1 MIKPNLTLEE
11 RGQLISDIQ
20 HRGATADEAR
30 TIGLKLKELTRQRRE
45 LITRK
50 DTLRARAN
58 EINKEIGQAYR
69 NKEPKK
75 AGVLKELGTQL
86 KAQIAEADHAAKA
99 IELERRE
106 FVLTLPNF
114 LHPDVPEGRTEED
127 NEEIFRTEHE
137 LTTCEYDHVDI
148 GEAAGFRIKDA
159 VKIAGTRFA
168 AYEGDIARLE
178 RAIANFFLDLHTDEH
193 GYTEVNVPLIVGED
207 ALIGTGQLPKF
218 GKDMFQVEGLDRK
231 AYLIPT
237 AEVPLTNL
245 YRERTLNEAELPIRV
260 TALTPC
266 FRAEAGTYGKDTR
279 GLIRQ
284 HQFYKVELVQV
295 TTPEKAEEAHQEM
308 LGHATRVLDLLGL
321 PYRVVLLCAGDTS
334 FAAYKCYDIEVWL
347 PSQGK
352 YREISSVSQFGDFQA
367 RRMGTTYRPNGQK
380 KNQYVNTLNGSGLA
394 VGRTLVAIIE
404 NYYRDG
410 EIHIPDVLV
419 PYMRGRKTIPVG
431 EIK

>member
-1 MIKPNLTLEE
+1 MIKLNLTEE
-11 RGQLISDIQ
+11 EAGQLTVDLIN
-20 HRGATADEAR
+20 RGMNPEEA
-30 TIGLKLKELTRQRRE
+30 LKITDKLVELNLKRKGFILT
-45 LITRK
+45 K
-50 DTLRARAN
+50 DDLRAKAN
-58 EINKEIGQAYR
+58 RTNKEIGMAYR
-69 NKEPKK
+69 NKEPNK
-75 AGVLKELGTQL
+75 ARILVEAGAKL
-86 KAQIAEADHAAKA
+86 KAQIAEADQTAKD

-106 FVLTLPNF
+106 FVLTIPNF
-114 LHPDVPEGRTEED
+114 LHPDVPEGKTEED
-127 NEEIFRTEHE
+127 NQLIRQ
-137 LTTCEYDHVDI
+137 TTNDLVDTGVDHVDI
-148 GEAAGFRIKDA
+148 GNAAGFRLEDA

-178 RAIANFFLDLHTDEH
+178 RALGNFFLDTHTDEH
-193 GYTEVNVPLIVGED
+193 GYKEVAVPFIVNEE

-218 GKDMFQVEGLDRK
+218 GDDMFKLDIDRD

-245 YRERTLNEAELPIRV
+245 YRERTLNETELPIRV

-284 HQFYKVELVQV
+284 HQFYKVELVQI

-308 LGHATRVLDLLGL
+308 LGHATRILDLLGL

-334 FAAYKCYDIEVWL
+334 FAAHKCYDIEVWL
-347 PSQGK
+347 PGQGK
-352 YREISSVSQFGDFQA
+352 FREISSVSQFGDFQA

-404 NYYRDG
+404 NCYRDG